1 MDTPEQE
8 LPSVEE
14 RVAVRWVPS
23 ALLDLPP
30 TEPAVALRTPHRVML
45 QALPSSRAALGA
57 LLARG
62 PFEITLE
69 LENEQAPLRHVPVH
83 DVHEARLAVDLP
95 LDWATY
101 YWLADGLQ
109 ADLAEV
115 ADPAGALLRGRLRL
129 AVVEEL
135 RRDGRRFPDC
145 DLDVLDAVWA
155 RPPAPPAPDVERHGE
170 PPQALQQYVR
180 GLTGHLVEHAGTR
193 GFVDQARELL
203 QLAERRRDTAPL
215 APSLEGSKTLS
226 LYLQHRAF
234 GASFLTAPSGMI
246 AGWHLLFSAYVLA
259 VWWAG
264 LLLGS
269 RREPNG
275 REALLAALHL
285 LDEGLWRDEPLVHD
299 VLRHL
304 NAGEY
309 ASLELAAALA
319 MALRGAPARA

>member
-1 MDTPEQE
+1 MQTPEQE
-8 LPSVEE
+8 LPSGAE
-14 RVAVRWVPS
+14 RVLVRWVPS

-30 TEPAVALRTPHRVML
+30 SEPALALRTPHRVML

-69 LENEQAPLRHVPVH
+69 LENAQAPLLHVPVH
-83 DVHEARLAVDLP
+83 EVHEARLAMDLP

-101 YWLADGLQ
+101 YWLVDGLQ
-109 ADLAEV
+109 ADLAGA
-115 ADPAGALLRGRLRL
+115 ADPPAGLLRGRLRL
-129 AVVEEL
+129 AVVEGL
-135 RRDGRRFPDC
+135 RRDGRGFDAC
-145 DLDVLDAVWA
+145 DLDVLDGAWT
-155 RPPAPPAPDVERHGE
+155 RPPAPPLPDVERHGE

-180 GLTGHLVEHAGTR
+180 GLTAHLVEHAGTR
-193 GFVDQARELL
+193 SFVDQLRELL
-203 QLAERRRDTAPL
+203 LLAERRRDTAPL
-215 APSLEGSKTLS
+215 APSAEGGRMLS
-226 LYLQHRAF
+226 LYMQHRAF
-234 GASFLTAPSGMI
+234 GASFLTAPAGMI

-264 LLLGS
+264 LLLAS

-285 LDEGLWRDEPLVHD
+285 LDQGLWRDEPLVHD

-309 ASLELAAALA
+309 ASPELAAALA
-319 MALRGAPARA
+319 MALGGATART